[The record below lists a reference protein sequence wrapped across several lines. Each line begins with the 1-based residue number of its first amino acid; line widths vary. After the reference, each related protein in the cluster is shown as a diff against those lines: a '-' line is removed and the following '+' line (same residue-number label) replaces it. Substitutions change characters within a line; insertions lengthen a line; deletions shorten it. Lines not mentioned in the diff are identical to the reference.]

1 MAKDIGEPK
10 NFRYKKYRPEDEP
23 EDDLPEVS
31 LDKIAGWMIIVL
43 LIFILLL
50 SYNTYAQEDIEKYK
64 LYPTENIHIY
74 LKLDTSTGL
83 VWMVQKASSD
93 VESREEPINIFQ
105 IAYEQ
110 WEIDTLNAR
119 EGVDWEAL
127 NEYSGSE
134 EPLVAQIGR
143 FKLYPTQNI
152 WNFLL
157 QDVINGDTYQV
168 QWSFNFFDN
177 QVFKIK

>member
-1 MAKDIGEPK
+1 M
-10 NFRYKKYRPEDEP
+10 
-23 EDDLPEVS
+23 L
-31 LDKIAGWMIIVL
+31 IAL
-43 LIFILLL
+43 LFL
-50 SYNTYAQEDIEKYK
+50 SFTSFGQEDIERYK
-64 LYPTENIHIY
+64 LYPTENINIF

-83 VWMVQKASSD
+83 MWTVQKASSD
-93 VESREEPINIFQ
+93 VEGQESPINIFQ

-127 NEYSGSE
+127 NQYSGYE
-134 EPLVAQIGR
+134 EPLVGQIGR

-152 WNFLL
+152 FNFLL

-168 QWSFNFFDN
+168 QWGFNFLDN
-177 QVFKIK
+177 QLFKIEDPLK